1 MLARRGNRVTG
12 RAHRASRAGWVTLPA
27 GQGWPRPGHAWGR
40 TFIQWVEVDE
50 LMVLLGAQRKDRK
63 HPAARRAARGSAVLG
78 VRKAAPLARCEAD
91 LRFFR
96 HEKKKNVC
104 SCR

>member
-1 MLARRGNRVTG
+1 
-12 RAHRASRAGWVTLPA
+12 
-27 GQGWPRPGHAWGR
+27 
-40 TFIQWVEVDE
+40 
-50 LMVLLGAQRKDRK
+50 MVLLGAQRKDRK